1 MCKKMRLANWR
12 SRLWLCWMNEF
23 SDRQWILLKHNITY
37 WHVDLGARKPT
48 GRMAEERINRKLAAI
63 LAADVVGYS
72 RLMASDEEGTLAAL
86 KRHRQMVFEPAVAA
100 HHGRIVKLI
109 GDGTIVEFAS
119 VVDAVNCALSV
130 QRSGDP
136 LPDESLHH
144 PKIIL
149 RIGINLGDVIIE
161 GDDIYG
167 DGVNIAARLES
178 VAEPGGICI
187 SSIVNESIGNRIDVR
202 FQDGGQVNVK
212 NIDRPIRIWRWH
224 PGTVEAAVTNGQR
237 STNGAPQTHAAIA
250 VLPFT
255 NMSGD
260 PEQEYF
266 SDGISEDIITDLSK
280 IAGLMVIARNSSFTY
295 KGRSVDVRTVGREL
309 GVQSVLEGSIR
320 RAGNRVRITAQLIDA
335 TSGGHLWGD
344 RYDRDLTDI
353 FEVQDDVT
361 RRIVD
366 ALKVTLSPEEKERL
380 ADTKTPDLAAY
391 DYVLRGREF
400 MLGNKRNRE
409 TFEQAITYFN
419 KALKHDPNYSQAYAC
434 LGFAHIFDYQNRWTD
449 DPDSSLV
456 LAKQYARQAIEKDP
470 NEPLGRCVSAMA
482 ASLEKDLDRARS
494 EIDVALSL
502 NPNFALAHNLRGS
515 NRIYSGKPLEAIPE
529 IEQGMRLDPAL
540 SSQFLHFLGMAYL
553 LAGKYETAAA
563 VLKQRIVLVPQTDFS
578 RALLASALGHLGE
591 LEEARRVWGELK
603 EINPNYAFADH
614 VDRQPFRRVEDIERI
629 ADGLRRASLLN

>member
-1 MCKKMRLANWR
+1 
-12 SRLWLCWMNEF
+12 
-23 SDRQWILLKHNITY
+23 
-37 WHVDLGARKPT
+37 
-48 GRMAEERINRKLAAI
+48 MAEERVNRKLAAI

-86 KRHRQMVFEPAVAA
+86 KWHRQTVLEPAVAA
-100 HHGRIVKLI
+100 YHGRIVKLI

-130 QRSGDP
+130 QRSGD
-136 LPDESLHH
+136 SLREENLHQ
-144 PKIIL
+144 PKIVL

-167 DGVNIAARLES
+167 DGVNIAARLEP

-224 PGTVEAAVTNGQR
+224 PGTAEAAVTNGHR
-237 STNGAPQTHAAIA
+237 SNNGAPQTHAAIA

-280 IAGLMVIARNSSFTY
+280 IAGLIVIARNSSFTY

-366 ALKVTLSPEEKERL
+366 ALKVTLSPAEKERL
-380 ADTKTPDLAAY
+380 AETKTSNLAAY
-391 DYVLRGREF
+391 DFLLRGREF
-400 MLGNKRNRE
+400 MLGKERNRK
-409 TFEQAITYFN
+409 TFEQSITYFK
-419 KALKHDPNYSQAYAC
+419 KALEHDPNYSQAYAC

-449 DPDSSLV
+449 DPDSSLP
-456 LAKQYARQAIEKDP
+456 LANQYAREAIEKDP
-470 NEPLGRCVSAMA
+470 NEPLARCVSAMA

-515 NRIYSGKPLEAIPE
+515 NRIYSGQPLEAIPE

-540 SSQFLHFLGMAYL
+540 SWQFLHFLGMAYL
-553 LAGKYETAAA
+553 LAEKYETAAA
-563 VLKQRIVLVPQTDFS
+563 LLRQRILLVPQTDFS

-591 LEEARRVWGELK
+591 FEEARRVWGELK

-614 VDRQPFRRVEDIERI
+614 VGRQPFKREEDIERI
-629 ADGLRRASLLN
+629 AGGLRKAQLLN